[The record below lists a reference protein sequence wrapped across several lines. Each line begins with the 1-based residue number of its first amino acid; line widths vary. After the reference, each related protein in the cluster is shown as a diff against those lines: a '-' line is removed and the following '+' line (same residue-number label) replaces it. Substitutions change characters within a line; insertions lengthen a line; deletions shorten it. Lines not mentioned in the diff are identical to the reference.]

1 MSDIDDY
8 RNRIDEIDKEI
19 TKLFEERMDT
29 VINIANYKKDR
40 NLPIFNRDREDE
52 VIEKNVGYLKNSDYA
67 EETRKFF
74 ISLMEVSRELQS
86 RKMLEAEEALEKK
99 VDLSEIKNT
108 KQGKIGF
115 YGALGSFCEEAM
127 LKYFGTVENAKAC
140 DEFEDVFL
148 AVKNDEVD
156 YGVVPIENS
165 STGAISQVYDLIYK
179 YGFYIVG
186 EECIKINQNLIGV
199 KGTTL
204 DTIKEIYSHPQPI
217 QQSTEFLK
225 NYSDWKLI
233 PFHSTSVSAKLI
245 SDLKDTSKAAIASNR
260 AASMYGLDIIEE
272 NINNQSDNSTRFIII
287 SKKLE
292 TDSSC
297 NKVSVVFSL
306 EHKAGTL
313 YKLLRH
319 FAENSINM
327 MKIESRPMEKGAWKY
342 FLYID
347 FEGNIESEKV
357 KKALNLIEQ
366 SSAYFKLI
374 GGYRK
379 QLTVNN

>member
-8 RNRIDEIDKEI
+8 RSRIDEIDKEI
-19 TKLFEERMDT
+19 TKLFEERMNT
-29 VINIANYKKDR
+29 VINIANYKKDN

-52 VIEKNVGYLKNSDYA
+52 VIEKNVGYLKNNDYA

-74 ISLMEVSRELQS
+74 ISLMEVARELQS
-86 RKMLEAEEALEKK
+86 RKILEAEESIEKK
-99 VDLSEIKNT
+99 SEVQETINQ
-108 KQGKIGF
+108 KQGKVGF
-115 YGALGSFCEEAM
+115 FGSPGSFSEEAM
-127 LKYFGTVENAKAC
+127 LKYFGDIEDPNAY
-140 DEFEDVFL
+140 DEFEDIFI
-148 AVKNDEVD
+148 AVKNDEIK
-156 YGVVPIENS
+156 YGILPIENS

-186 EECIKINQNLIGV
+186 EECIKINQHLIGV

-204 DTIKEIYSHPQPI
+204 DTIKEVYSHPQPI
-217 QQSTEFLK
+217 EQSTEFLK
-225 NYSDWKLI
+225 NHSDWKLI

-245 SDLKDTSKAAIASNR
+245 SDLNDTSKAVIASNR
-260 AASMYGLDIIEE
+260 SASIYNLDIIKE
-272 NINNQSDNSTRFIII
+272 NINNKSDNSTRFIVI

-292 TDSSC
+292 TDSCC

-319 FAENSINM
+319 FAENNINM

-347 FEGNIESEKV
+347 FEGNIESEEV
-357 KKALNLIEQ
+357 TTALKLIEQ

-379 QLTVNN
+379 YNIE

>member
-1 MSDIDDY
+1 MADLDDY
-8 RNRIDEIDKEI
+8 RNKIDEIDKEI
-19 TKLFEERMDT
+19 TRLFEERMDT
-29 VINIANYKKDR
+29 VIKIANYKKDN

-52 VIEKNVGYLKNSDYA
+52 VIDKNVGYLKNNDYA

-86 RKMLEAEEALEKK
+86 RKMIEAEENVENKVILE
-99 VDLSEIKNT
+99 EIRNVRA
-108 KQGKIGF
+108 GKIGY
-115 YGALGSFCEEAM
+115 YGVPGSFSEEAM
-127 LKYFGTVENAKAC
+127 LKYFGELEDSNSYG
-140 DEFEDVFL
+140 EFEDVFL
-148 AVKNDEVD
+148 AVKNDEIK

-165 STGAISQVYDLIYK
+165 STGAISQVYDLLYK

-204 DTIKEIYSHPQPI
+204 DTIKEVYSHPQPI
-217 QQSTEFLK
+217 EQSTEFLK
-225 NYSDWKLI
+225 NHSDWKLI
-233 PFHSTSVSAKLI
+233 PYHSTAACAKFI

-260 AASMYGLDIIEE
+260 AASMYDLEIIKEK
-272 NINNQSDNSTRFIII
+272 INNKSDNSTRFIII
-287 SKKLE
+287 SKELE

-319 FAENSINM
+319 FAENNINM

-342 FLYID
+342 FLYVD
-347 FEGNIESEKV
+347 FEGNIESQEV
-357 KKALNLIEQ
+357 KIALKLIEQ

-374 GGYRK
+374 GTYVK
-379 QLTVNN
+379 TVNS

>member
-1 MSDIDDY
+1 MAGIDDY

-29 VINIANYKKDR
+29 VINIANYKKDN
-40 NLPIFNRDREDE
+40 NLPIFNRSREDE
-52 VIEKNVGYLKNSDYA
+52 VIEKNIGYLKNDDYA

-86 RKMLEAEEALEKK
+86 KKILKVEVVEEDNAESVET
-99 VDLSEIKNT
+99 KNQ

-115 YGALGSFCEEAM
+115 FGVPGSFSEEAM
-127 LKYFGTVENAKAC
+127 LKYFDNIENANAY

-148 AVKNDEVD
+148 AVRNDEIK
-156 YGVVPIENS
+156 YGVLPIENS
-165 STGAISQVYDLIYK
+165 STGAISQVYDYLYK

-186 EECIKINQNLIGV
+186 EECIKINQHLIGIR
-199 KGTTL
+199 GASL
-204 DTIKEIYSHPQPI
+204 ENIKEVYSHPQGF
-217 QQSTEFLK
+217 QQSTEFLRK
-225 NYSDWKLI
+225 YSAWKHI
-233 PFHSTSVSAKLI
+233 PFHSTADSVKLV
-245 SDLKDTSKAAIASNR
+245 SDFNDKSKAAIASNR
-260 AASMYGLDIIEE
+260 AASIYDLEIIKE
-272 NINNQSDNSTRFIII
+272 NINNQSENSTRFIVI
-287 SKKLE
+287 SKSLE
-292 TDSSC
+292 TDISC

-319 FAENSINM
+319 FAENDINM

-347 FEGNIESEKV
+347 FEGNLESEKV
-357 KKALNLIEQ
+357 QTALKLIEQ

-374 GGYRK
+374 GAYEK
-379 QLTVNN
+379 SVNC

>member
-1 MSDIDDY
+1 MAGIDDY

-29 VINIANYKKDR
+29 VINIAKYKKDN

-52 VIEKNVGYLKNSDYA
+52 VIEKNVGYLKNNDYA

-86 RKMLEAEEALEKK
+86 RKMLEVEECKIEKEALTET
-99 VDLSEIKNT
+99 KNQ
-108 KQGKIGF
+108 KQSKIGF
-115 YGALGSFCEEAM
+115 YGVPGSFSEEAM
-127 LKYFGTVENAKAC
+127 LKYFNSVENPNSY
-140 DEFEDVFL
+140 DEFEDIFV
-148 AVKNDEVD
+148 AVKNGEIE
-156 YGVVPIENS
+156 YGVLPIENS

-186 EECIKINQNLIGV
+186 EECIKINQHLIGV
-199 KGTTL
+199 EGTTL
-204 DTIKEIYSHPQPI
+204 DTIKEVYSHPQPME
-217 QQSTEFLK
+217 QSTEFLK
-225 NYSDWKLI
+225 KYNNWKLI

-260 AASMYGLDIIEE
+260 AASIYGLDITSE

-287 SKKLE
+287 SKNLE
-292 TDSSC
+292 TDLNC

-319 FAENSINM
+319 FAENNINM

-347 FEGNIESEKV
+347 FEGNLESEKV
-357 KKALNLIEQ
+357 TTALKLIER

-379 QLTVNN
+379 AVNS

>member
-52 VIEKNVGYLKNSDYA
+52 VVEKNVGYLKNNDYA

-86 RKMLEAEEALEKK
+86 RKMLEAEEIIEKK
-99 VDLSEIKNT
+99 ADLSEIKNT

-287 SKKLE
+287 SKNLE

-297 NKVSVVFSL
+297 NKISVVFSL

-319 FAENSINM
+319 FAENNINM

-342 FLYID
+342 FLYVD
-347 FEGNIESEKV
+347 FEGNIESDKV

-379 QLTVNN
+379 TVNS

>member
-1 MSDIDDY
+1 MSDIEDY

-52 VIEKNVGYLKNSDYA
+52 VINKNVGYLKNNDYA

-86 RKMLEAEEALEKK
+86 RKMLEAEEVIEKK
-99 VDLSEIKNT
+99 ANLAEIKGT
-108 KQGKIGF
+108 KQGKVGF
-115 YGALGSFCEEAM
+115 FGVPGSFSEEAM
-127 LKYFGTVENAKAC
+127 LKYFGNIENPNAY
-140 DEFEDVFL
+140 DEFEDIFL
-148 AVKNDEVD
+148 AVKNDEIK
-156 YGVVPIENS
+156 YGILPIENS

-186 EECIKINQNLIGV
+186 EECIKINQNLIGI

-204 DTIKEIYSHPQPI
+204 DTIKEVYSHPQPI
-217 QQSTEFLK
+217 EQSSEFLK
-225 NYSDWKLI
+225 KHSDWKLI
-233 PFHSTSVSAKLI
+233 PFHSTAVSAKLI
-245 SDLKDTSKAAIASNR
+245 SDLKDTSKVAIASNR
-260 AASMYGLDIIEE
+260 AANIYGLDIIEA

-287 SKKLE
+287 SKSLE
-292 TDSSC
+292 TDESC

-319 FAENSINM
+319 FAENNINM

-357 KKALNLIEQ
+357 VIALKLIEQ

-374 GGYRK
+374 GGYK
-379 QLTVNN
+379 KYN

>member
-1 MSDIDDY
+1 MSDIDNY

-29 VINIANYKKDR
+29 VINIANYKKTN

-52 VIEKNVGYLKNSDYA
+52 VIEKNVGYLKNNDYD

-86 RKMLEAEEALEKK
+86 RKMLEAEEVIEKK
-99 VDLSEIKNT
+99 LSLQETKDI

-115 YGALGSFCEEAM
+115 YGVPGSFTEEAM
-127 LKYFGTVENAKAC
+127 IKYFGSVEKPNAY
-140 DEFEDVFL
+140 DEFEDIFL
-148 AVKNDEVD
+148 AVKNDEIK
-156 YGVVPIENS
+156 YGILPIENS

-179 YGFYIVG
+179 YGFHIVG
-186 EECIKINQNLIGV
+186 EECIKINQNLIGI

-204 DTIKEIYSHPQPI
+204 DTIKEVYSHPQPI
-217 QQSTEFLK
+217 EQSTEFLK
-225 NYSDWKLI
+225 KHSDWKLI
-233 PFHSTSVSAKLI
+233 PFHSTAVSAKLI
-245 SDLKDTSKAAIASNR
+245 SDLKDISKVAIASNR
-260 AASMYGLDIIEE
+260 AASIYGLDIIEA

-287 SKKLE
+287 SKNLE
-292 TDSSC
+292 TDQSC

-319 FAENSINM
+319 FAENNINM

-357 KKALNLIEQ
+357 TKALKLIEQ

-374 GGYRK
+374 GGYEK
-379 QLTVNN
+379 SINN

>member
-1 MSDIDDY
+1 MADIDDY

-29 VINIANYKKDR
+29 VINIANYKKDN

-52 VIEKNVGYLKNSDYA
+52 VIEKNVGYLKNNDYA

-86 RKMLEAEEALEKK
+86 RKMLEAEEVIEKK
-99 VDLSEIKNT
+99 SEVQETKNI

-115 YGALGSFCEEAM
+115 FGVPGSFSEEAM
-127 LKYFGTVENAKAC
+127 IKYFGSVENPNAY
-140 DEFEDVFL
+140 DEFEDIFI
-148 AVKNDEVD
+148 AVKNDEIK
-156 YGVVPIENS
+156 YGILPIENS

-204 DTIKEIYSHPQPI
+204 DTIKEVYSHPQPI
-217 QQSTEFLK
+217 EQSTEFLK
-225 NYSDWKLI
+225 KHSDWKLI

-260 AASMYGLDIIEE
+260 AASIYNLDIIKE

-287 SKKLE
+287 SKNLE
-292 TDSSC
+292 TDPSC

-319 FAENSINM
+319 FAENNINM

-357 KKALNLIEQ
+357 TKALKLIEQ

-374 GGYRK
+374 GGYK
-379 QLTVNN
+379 KVKS

>member
-1 MSDIDDY
+1 MSDIEDY

-52 VIEKNVGYLKNSDYA
+52 VINKNVGYLKNNDYA

-74 ISLMEVSRELQS
+74 IYLMEVSRELQS
-86 RKMLEAEEALEKK
+86 RKMLEAEEVIEKK
-99 VDLSEIKNT
+99 ANLAEIKGT
-108 KQGKIGF
+108 KQGKVGF
-115 YGALGSFCEEAM
+115 FGVPGSFSEEAM
-127 LKYFGTVENAKAC
+127 LKYFGNIENPNAY
-140 DEFEDVFL
+140 DEFEDIFL
-148 AVKNDEVD
+148 AVKNDEIK
-156 YGVVPIENS
+156 YGILPIENS

-186 EECIKINQNLIGV
+186 EECIKINQNLIGI

-204 DTIKEIYSHPQPI
+204 DTIKEVYSHPQPI
-217 QQSTEFLK
+217 EQSSEFLK
-225 NYSDWKLI
+225 KHSHWKLI
-233 PFHSTSVSAKLI
+233 PFHSTAVSAKLI
-245 SDLKDTSKAAIASNR
+245 SDLKDTSKVAIASNR
-260 AASMYGLDIIEE
+260 AANIYGLDIIEA

-287 SKKLE
+287 SKSLE
-292 TDSSC
+292 TDESC

-319 FAENSINM
+319 FAENNINM

-357 KKALNLIEQ
+357 VIALKLIEQ

-374 GGYRK
+374 GGYK
-379 QLTVNN
+379 KYN

>member
-29 VINIANYKKDR
+29 VIKIGNYKKAN

-52 VIEKNVGYLKNSDYA
+52 VIEKNIGYLKNEDYA
-67 EETRKFF
+67 QETRKFF
-74 ISLMEVSRELQS
+74 ISLMEVARELQS
-86 RKMLEAEEALEKK
+86 RKMIEAEEATEKK
-99 VDLSEIKNT
+99 AIVSETKIK
-108 KQGKIGF
+108 KEGKIGF
-115 YGALGSFCEEAM
+115 FGAPGSFSEEAM
-127 LKYFGTVENAKAC
+127 LKYFGDIENPNAY
-140 DEFEDVFL
+140 DEFEDIFI
-148 AVKNDEVD
+148 AVKNDEIK
-156 YGVVPIENS
+156 YGILPIENS
-165 STGAISQVYDLIYK
+165 STGAISQVYDLLYK

-186 EECIKINQNLIGV
+186 EECIKINQHLIGV
-199 KGTTL
+199 KGTTI

-225 NYSDWKLI
+225 NHSDWKLI
-233 PFHSTSVSAKLI
+233 PFHSTAASAKLI
-245 SDLKDTSKAAIASNR
+245 SDLNDISKAVIASDR
-260 AASMYGLDIIEE
+260 CASIYNLKIIKE
-272 NINNQSDNSTRFIII
+272 NINNKSDNSTRFIII
-287 SKKLE
+287 SKDIE
-292 TDSSC
+292 TDPSC

-319 FAENSINM
+319 FAENNINM

-342 FLYID
+342 FLYVD

-357 KKALNLIEQ
+357 AKALKLIEQ

-374 GGYRK
+374 GGYK
-379 QLTVNN
+379 KYCS

>member
-8 RNRIDEIDKEI
+8 RNRIDRIDKEI

-29 VINIANYKKDR
+29 VINIAKYKKDR

-52 VIEKNVGYLKNSDYA
+52 VINKNVGYLKNNDYA

-74 ISLMEVSRELQS
+74 IYLMEVSRELQS
-86 RKMLEAEEALEKK
+86 RKMLEAEEVIEKK
-99 VDLSEIKNT
+99 ANLAEIKGT
-108 KQGKIGF
+108 KQGKVGF
-115 YGALGSFCEEAM
+115 FGVPGSFSEEAM
-127 LKYFGTVENAKAC
+127 LKYFGNIENPNAY
-140 DEFEDVFL
+140 DEFEDIFL
-148 AVKNDEVD
+148 AVKNDEIK
-156 YGVVPIENS
+156 YGILPIENS

-186 EECIKINQNLIGV
+186 EECIKIKQNLIGI

-204 DTIKEIYSHPQPI
+204 DTIKEVYSHPQPI
-217 QQSTEFLK
+217 EQSSEFLK
-225 NYSDWKLI
+225 KHSDWKLI
-233 PFHSTSVSAKLI
+233 PFHSTAVSAKLI
-245 SDLKDTSKAAIASNR
+245 SDLKDTSKVAIASNR
-260 AASMYGLDIIEE
+260 AANIYGLDIIEA

-287 SKKLE
+287 SKSLE
-292 TDSSC
+292 TDESC

-319 FAENSINM
+319 FAENNINM

-357 KKALNLIEQ
+357 AIALKLIEQ

-374 GGYRK
+374 GGYEK
-379 QLTVNN
+379 TVNS

>member
-1 MSDIDDY
+1 MADLDDY
-8 RNRIDEIDKEI
+8 RIKIDEIDKEI

-29 VINIANYKKDR
+29 VIKIANYKKDN

-52 VIEKNVGYLKNSDYA
+52 VIEKNVGYLKNYDYA

-86 RKMLEAEEALEKK
+86 RKIIEAEEAIEKK
-99 VDLSEIKNT
+99 ADLEEIKNI
-108 KQGKIGF
+108 KKGKIGY
-115 YGALGSFCEEAM
+115 YGVPGSFSEEAM
-127 LKYFGTVENAKAC
+127 LKYFGKVEEPNAY

-148 AVKNDEVD
+148 AVKNDEIK

-165 STGAISQVYDLIYK
+165 SAGAVSKVYDLLYK

-186 EECIKINQNLIGV
+186 EECIKINQNLVGV
-199 KGTTL
+199 KGATL
-204 DTIKEIYSHPQPI
+204 DTIKEVYSHPQPI
-217 QQSTEFLK
+217 EQSTEFLK
-225 NYSDWKLI
+225 NHSDWKII
-233 PFHSTSVSAKLI
+233 PYHSTSACAKFI

-260 AASMYGLDIIEE
+260 AASIYGLEIVEE
-272 NINNQSDNSTRFIII
+272 KINNKSDNSTRFIII
-287 SKKLE
+287 SKELE
-292 TDSSC
+292 WDENC

-319 FAENSINM
+319 FAENNINM
-327 MKIESRPMEKGAWKY
+327 LKIESRPMEKGAWKY
-342 FLYID
+342 FLYVD
-347 FEGNIESEKV
+347 FEGSLENEQV
-357 KKALNLIEQ
+357 KKALKLIEQ

-379 QLTVNN
+379 SVNS

>member
-1 MSDIDDY
+1 MSDIDNY
-8 RNRIDEIDKEI
+8 RNRIDELDKEI

-29 VINIANYKKDR
+29 VINIANYKKAN

-52 VIEKNVGYLKNSDYA
+52 VIEKNVGYLKNNDYA

-74 ISLMEVSRELQS
+74 ISLMEVARELQS
-86 RKMLEAEEALEKK
+86 RKMLEVEEAIEKK
-99 VDLSEIKNT
+99 SDIEEIKNK
-108 KQGKIGF
+108 KQGKVGF
-115 YGALGSFCEEAM
+115 FGSPGSFSEEAM
-127 LKYFGTVENAKAC
+127 LKYFGAIENPNAY
-140 DEFEDVFL
+140 DEFEDIFI
-148 AVKNDEVD
+148 AVKNDEIK
-156 YGVVPIENS
+156 YGILPIENS

-186 EECIKINQNLIGV
+186 EECIKINQHLIGV

-204 DTIKEIYSHPQPI
+204 DTIKEVYSHPQPI

-225 NYSDWKLI
+225 NHSDWKLI

-245 SDLKDTSKAAIASNR
+245 SDLNDTSKAVIASNR
-260 AASMYGLDIIEE
+260 SASIYNLNIIKE
-272 NINNQSDNSTRFIII
+272 NINNKSDNSTRFIII
-287 SKKLE
+287 SKNIE
-292 TDSSC
+292 TDPSC

-319 FAENSINM
+319 FAENNINM

-347 FEGNIESEKV
+347 FEGNLESEKV
-357 KKALNLIEQ
+357 TTALNLIEQ

-374 GGYRK
+374 GGYK
-379 QLTVNN
+379 KYN

>member
-52 VIEKNVGYLKNSDYA
+52 VVEKNVGYLKNNDYA

-86 RKMLEAEEALEKK
+86 RKMLEAEEIIEKK
-99 VDLSEIKNT
+99 ADLSEIKNT

-374 GGYRK
+374 GGYK
-379 QLTVNN
+379 KTVNN

>member
-8 RNRIDEIDKEI
+8 RNRIDEIDREI

-29 VINIANYKKDR
+29 VIKIGEYKR
-40 NLPIFNRDREDE
+40 VNNLPIFNRDREDE
-52 VIEKNVGYLKNSDYA
+52 VIEKNVSYLSNDDYA
-67 EETRKFF
+67 QETRKFF
-74 ISLMEVSRELQS
+74 ASLMEVARELQS
-86 RKMLEAEEALEKK
+86 RKMMEAEEASEKK
-99 VDLSEIKNT
+99 ADSPEIKT
-108 KQGKIGF
+108 KKQGRIGF
-115 YGALGSFCEEAM
+115 YGASGSFCEEAM
-127 LKYFGTVENAKAC
+127 LKYFGNVENPKAC
-140 DEFEDVFL
+140 NEFEDVFL
-148 AVKNDEVD
+148 AVKNDEID

-165 STGAISQVYDLIYK
+165 STGGIAQVYDLLYK

-186 EECIKINQNLIGV
+186 EECIKINQHLIGV

-204 DTIKEIYSHPQPI
+204 DTIKEVYSHPQPM
-217 QQSTEFLK
+217 QQSTEFLN
-225 NYSDWKLI
+225 NYSNWKLI

-245 SDLKDTSKAAIASNR
+245 SDLKDISKAAIASNR
-260 AASMYGLDIIEE
+260 AASIYNLDIIKE

-287 SKKLE
+287 SKDLE
-292 TDSSC
+292 TDLNC

-319 FAENSINM
+319 FAENNINM

-342 FLYID
+342 FLYVD
-347 FEGNIESEKV
+347 FEGNLEDEKV
-357 KKALNLIEQ
+357 KKALKLIEQ

-374 GGYRK
+374 GGYEK
-379 QLTVNN
+379 SVNS

>member
-1 MSDIDDY
+1 MADIDDY

-29 VINIANYKKDR
+29 VINIANYKKDN

-52 VIEKNVGYLKNSDYA
+52 VIEKNVAYLKNTDYA

-86 RKMLEAEEALEKK
+86 RKMLEAEEIIEKQ
-99 VDLSEIKNT
+99 SEVQETKSI

-115 YGALGSFCEEAM
+115 YGVPGSFSEEAM
-127 LKYFGTVENAKAC
+127 LKYFDSVENPNSY
-140 DEFEDVFL
+140 DEFEDIFI
-148 AVKNDEVD
+148 AVKNDEIK
-156 YGVVPIENS
+156 YGVLPIENS

-186 EECIKINQNLIGV
+186 EECIKINQNLIGI
-199 KGTTL
+199 KGTAL
-204 DTIKEIYSHPQPI
+204 DTIKEVYSHPQPI
-217 QQSTEFLK
+217 EQSSEFLK
-225 NYSDWKLI
+225 QHSDWKVI

-245 SDLKDTSKAAIASNR
+245 SDLKDITKVAIASNR
-260 AASMYGLDIIEE
+260 AASIYGLDIIEE

-287 SKKLE
+287 SKSLE
-292 TDSSC
+292 TDQSC

-319 FAENSINM
+319 FAENNINM

-357 KKALNLIEQ
+357 TTALKLIEQ

-379 QLTVNN
+379 YNS

>member
-1 MSDIDDY
+1 MAGIDDY
-8 RNRIDEIDKEI
+8 RSRIDEIDKEI

-52 VIEKNVGYLKNSDYA
+52 VIEKNVGYLKNDDYS

-86 RKMLEAEEALEKK
+86 RKMLEAEEVIENKA
-99 VDLSEIKNT
+99 DLSEIKNI
-108 KQGKIGF
+108 KQGKIGY
-115 YGALGSFCEEAM
+115 YGVPGSFSEEAM
-127 LKYFGTVENAKAC
+127 LKYFGQLEAPKPYG
-140 DEFEDVFL
+140 EFEEVFL
-148 AVKNDEVD
+148 AVKNDEIK

-165 STGAISQVYDLIYK
+165 STGAIAQVYDLIYK

-186 EECIKINQNLIGV
+186 EECIKINQNLIGI

-204 DTIKEIYSHPQPI
+204 DSIKEVYSHPQPI
-217 QQSTEFLK
+217 EQSSEFLK
-225 NYSDWKLI
+225 KYSDWKVI

-245 SDLKDTSKAAIASNR
+245 SDLKDTSKVAIASNR
-260 AASMYGLDIIEE
+260 AAAIYGLDIIEA

-287 SKKLE
+287 SKSLE
-292 TDSSC
+292 TDPSC

-319 FAENSINM
+319 FAENNINM

-347 FEGNIESEKV
+347 FEGNIEIEKV
-357 KKALNLIEQ
+357 ATALKLIEQ

-379 QLTVNN
+379 YTI

>member
-1 MSDIDDY
+1 MAEIDDY
-8 RNRIDEIDKEI
+8 RSRIDEIDKEI

-40 NLPIFNRDREDE
+40 NLPIFNRNREDE
-52 VIEKNVGYLKNSDYA
+52 VIEKNVGYLKNNDYA

-86 RKMLEAEEALEKK
+86 RKMLEAEEVVEKK
-99 VDLSEIKNT
+99 ADIHEHKNT
-108 KQGKIGF
+108 KQGEIGF
-115 YGALGSFCEEAM
+115 YGVPGSFTEEAM
-127 LKYFGTVENAKAC
+127 LKYFGPVENPNSY
-140 DEFEDVFL
+140 DEFEDIFL
-148 AVKNDEVD
+148 DVKNNAIK
-156 YGVVPIENS
+156 YGVLPIENS

-204 DTIKEIYSHPQPI
+204 DTIKEVYSHPQPI
-217 QQSTEFLK
+217 EQSSEFLK
-225 NYSDWKLI
+225 KHNNWKII

-245 SDLKDTSKAAIASNR
+245 SDLKDTSKVAIASNR
-260 AASMYGLDIIEE
+260 AASIYGLDIIQA

-287 SKKLE
+287 SKNIE

-319 FAENSINM
+319 FAENNINM

-357 KKALNLIEQ
+357 TTALKLIEQ

-374 GGYRK
+374 GGYEK
-379 QLTVNN
+379 SINN